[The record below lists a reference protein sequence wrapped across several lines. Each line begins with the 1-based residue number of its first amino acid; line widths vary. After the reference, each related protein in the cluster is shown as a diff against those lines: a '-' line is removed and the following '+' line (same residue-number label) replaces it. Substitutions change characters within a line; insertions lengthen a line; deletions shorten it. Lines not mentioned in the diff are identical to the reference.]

1 MPAIRL
7 AIADDHTLVRKGLV
21 QMLEADGFNVVAD
34 AENGR
39 ELIDKIAKRKVD
51 LVLMDIQ
58 MPVMNGAETT
68 EWLRDNMPEVKV
80 LALSMFDDDLSVIRI
95 IKSGA
100 RGCVLKDAQP
110 AELYR
115 AISEVVEKG
124 FYYTEMVAG
133 KLMDAVSQPE
143 KPQPTVIQ
151 MNDRELAFLQLAC
164 TELSYKEIADRM
176 FLSPRTIDG
185 YREALFERL
194 GAKSRIGL
202 VLYAIRNEIFKV

>member
-7 AIADDHTLVRKGLV
+7 AIADDHNLVRKGLM

-39 ELIDKIAKRKVD
+39 ELIDKIANRKVD

-110 AELYR
+110 GELYR
-115 AISEVVEKG
+115 AIAAVVEKG

-133 KLMDAVSQPE
+133 KLMDAMSQPE
-143 KPQPTVIQ
+143 KPQPNAIQ

-164 TELSYKEIADRM
+164 SELSYKEIADKM

-202 VLYAIRNEIFKV
+202 VLYAIRHEIFKV

>member
-1 MPAIRL
+1 MPAILL
-7 AIADDHTLVRKGLV
+7 AIADDHNLVRKGLV

-110 AELYR
+110 GELYR
-115 AISEVVEKG
+115 AIAEVVEKG

-133 KLMDAVSQPE
+133 KLMDAMSQPE
-143 KPQPTVIQ
+143 KPEPNTIQ

-164 TELSYKEIADRM
+164 SELSYKEIADKM

-202 VLYAIRNEIFKV
+202 VLYAIRHEIFKV